1 MGMMQQRKINDWFTL
16 IAWTFLCILCMV
28 VMLLFAHNKTIK
40 IVDNAG
46 ENSNSFLA
54 YEEERPLTITTDNTI
69 KQRLCIPLKNGWK
82 VEKISVENR
91 YIDKELWI
99 YIGEND
105 LTFYADNPITGDV
118 SSLLDGTY
126 QVQDEG
132 IVLRLSWDNIW
143 EYQSIVEEN
152 CLYIE
157 YLPPKEVYEHIVVID
172 PGCGGADV
180 GIKTSGLTEKEL
192 NLQIAQLV
200 KQKLDK
206 ESIKVYY
213 TRKDDVEV
221 PDEKRVELTNAL
233 SADMYIGIHASE
245 DKGNAEMYGTTCIY
259 NANYFIPEFGNVE
272 LADSLLKEVVTSVS
286 GRAVGL
292 VEASQDDMLNSLEIP
307 AVAIQ
312 VGYLTNEVE
321 SSLLKQTFYQ
331 EKIADGIIAAIKK
344 RIG

>member
-1 MGMMQQRKINDWFTL
+1 MRQKKINDWFNL
-16 IAWTFLCILCMV
+16 IAWTFLFILCMV

-46 ENSNSFLA
+46 EKSNSFLA
-54 YEEERPLTITTDNTI
+54 YEEEKPLTITMDNTAN
-69 KQRLCIPLKNGWK
+69 QRLRIPLKNGWK

-105 LTFYADNPITGDV
+105 LTFYADNPITGDA
-118 SSLLDGTY
+118 STLLDGTY

-132 IVLRLSWDNIW
+132 IVLRLRWDRIW

-157 YLPPKEVYEHIVVID
+157 YLHPKEVYEHIIVVD
-172 PGCGGADV
+172 PGCGGRDV

-213 TRKDDVEV
+213 TRKDDVDV
-221 PDEKRVELTNAL
+221 TNEKRIELTNAL
-233 SADMYIGIHASE
+233 LADMYIGIHASE
-245 DKGNAEMYGTTCIY
+245 DNDAETYGTTCTY

-272 LADSLLKEVVTSVS
+272 LADLLLTEVVTSIS

-292 VEASQDDMLNSLEIP
+292 VEADQEDILNSLEIP

-312 VGYLTNEVE
+312 VGYLTNKAEN
-321 SSLLKQTFYQ
+321 SLLKQKFYQ
-331 EKIADGIIAAIKK
+331 EKIADGIITTIKK

>member
-1 MGMMQQRKINDWFTL
+1 MGTIQQRKINDWFTL

-46 ENSNSFLA
+46 EKSNSFLA
-54 YEEERPLTITTDNTI
+54 HEDEKPLTITVDNTL

-91 YIDKELWI
+91 YIDKELLV

-105 LTFYADNPITGDV
+105 LSFYADNPITGDA

-132 IVLRLSWDNIW
+132 IVLRLRWDRIW

-152 CLYIE
+152 CLYVE
-157 YLPPKEVYEHIVVID
+157 YLHPKEVFEHIVVID
-172 PGCGGADV
+172 PGCGGSDV
-180 GIKTSGLTEKEL
+180 GIKTNDLTEKDI
-192 NLQIAQLV
+192 NLQIVQLV

-206 ESIKVYY
+206 ENIKVYY

-221 PDEKRVELTNAL
+221 PNEKRIELTNDL
-233 SADMYIGIHASE
+233 SADMYIGIRASE
-245 DKGNAEMYGTTCIY
+245 NNDNAEIYGTTCLY
-259 NANYFIPEFGNVE
+259 NPNYFIPEFGNVE
-272 LADSLLKEVVTSVS
+272 LADLLLKEVVTSIS

-292 VEASQDDMLNSLEIP
+292 VESSQEDILNSLEVP

-312 VGYLTNEVE
+312 VGYLTNESE
-321 SSLLKQTFYQ
+321 SSLLKQKFYQ
-331 EKIADGIIAAIKK
+331 EKIADGIIIAIKK